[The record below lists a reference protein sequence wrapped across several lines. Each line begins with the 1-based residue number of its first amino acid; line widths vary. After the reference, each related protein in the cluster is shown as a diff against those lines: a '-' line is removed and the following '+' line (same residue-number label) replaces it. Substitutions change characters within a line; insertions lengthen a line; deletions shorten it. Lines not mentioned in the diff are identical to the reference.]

1 MESWDEWI
9 PAKAIEEL
17 TLKRALQDVEDP
29 VKMANDL
36 LKEALPLAV
45 MGMTHIAIHEPNP
58 QIRFNAQKYVID
70 RNMGSVQS
78 PTKPE
83 SEAPA
88 WQKIFDTIAVV
99 ADNPKK

>member
-1 MESWDEWI
+1 MYTHEEWV
-9 PAKAIEEL
+9 PALAIEEL

-29 VKMANDL
+29 AKMAAEL

-45 MGMTHIAIHEPNP
+45 MSVTHLALYEQNP
-58 QIRFNAQKYVID
+58 IVRYNASKYVID

-83 SEAPA
+83 SDAPA
-88 WQKIFDTIAVV
+88 WQKIFDTIAEV
-99 ADNPKK
+99 ADTKQ